1 MLYHDWNTDYRRWFK
16 DVSSSYIKQNK
27 KNFLHLALSFLKDI
41 CIQDHVLYIEGPFC
55 ILQEFQM
62 MQYYTFIATS
72 FTSEDLALQL
82 NHFGVSPYILF
93 LLNATFV

>member
-1 MLYHDWNTDYRRWFK
+1 MIEIQTIEGGLKMSPHPILSKTKKKFTFSFK
-16 DVSSSYIKQNK
+16 
-27 KNFLHLALSFLKDI
+27 FLKRHL
-41 CIQDHVLYIEGPFC
+41 HVLYIEGPFC

-62 MQYYTFIATS
+62 MQYYTHIATS